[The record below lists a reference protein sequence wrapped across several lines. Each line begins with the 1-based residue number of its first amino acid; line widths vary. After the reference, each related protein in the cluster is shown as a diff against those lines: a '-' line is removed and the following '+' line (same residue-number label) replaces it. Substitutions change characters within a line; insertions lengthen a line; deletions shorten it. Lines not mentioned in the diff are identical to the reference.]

1 LTNHFGVYFLR
12 STLERKYKGIRGEGA
27 ILRRARSNLEPGST
41 TWPEGQA
48 DTPSNGQV
56 QDAAESLPFRGHRS
70 RSVDLER
77 ALDIV
82 VSLMLLTI
90 LVPLLLLIAVLIKV
104 ESPGPVLY
112 RSRRVGR
119 DNRHFDVLKFRKMH
133 RDATGSPLTSSRDL
147 RFTRLGGFLARTK
160 LDELPQLLNVLRGEM
175 SLVGPR
181 PEDPAFVALFPE
193 EFNKVLQV
201 RPGVT
206 GLSQLAFAQENRVL
220 DVPDPMR
227 TYSESVLPA
236 KLSIDRLY
244 VDHASL
250 RINLRILGWTLP
262 AVLGVGVAV
271 DRQDARLTVR
281 RRPSVA
287 VPDPTP
293 RSAVG
298 LEVRH

>member
-1 LTNHFGVYFLR
+1 VYFLR
-12 STLERKYKGIRGEGA
+12 STLERSARDQGRRA
-27 ILRRARSNLEPGST
+27 ILRRVSNLERGST
-41 TWPEGQA
+41 TWPHGQL
-48 DTPSNGQV
+48 DTPINGRG
-56 QDAAESLPFRGHRS
+56 QDRAESLSFRGDHR
-70 RSVDLER
+70 RSLHLER
-77 ALDIV
+77 VLDVV

-90 LVPLLLLIAVLIKV
+90 LVPLVVLIAVLIKV

-119 DNRHFDVLKFRKMH
+119 DNRHFDVLKFRKMR
-133 RDATGSPLTSSRDL
+133 RDATGSPLTSCRDV
-147 RFTRLGGFLARTK
+147 RFTRLGIFLARTK

-227 TYSESVLPA
+227 TYSEFLLPA

-250 RINLRILGWTLP
+250 RMNFRILGWTLP

-281 RRPSVA
+281 HRLSVA
-287 VPDPTP
+287 VQDPRP
-293 RSAVG
+293 GSAVG
-298 LEVRH
+298 LEVRN